1 MSEYTT
7 VSLRK
12 EFVADVEEYI
22 EDEPF
27 GSVKEFVKHLVVQE
41 MESDDEISEGRLVG
55 SVGQKLRD
63 LGYME

>member
-1 MSEYTT
+1 MAEYTT

-12 EFVADVEEYI
+12 EFVEDVEEYI

-27 GSVKEFVKHLVVQE
+27 GSVKEFVKHVVVRE
-41 MESDDEISEGRLVG
+41 MEADEEISDDEAKEIA
-55 SVGQKLRD
+55 QKLRD

>member
-27 GSVKEFVKHLVVQE
+27 DSVKEFMKHLVIRE
-41 MESDDEISEGRLVG
+41 MESDEEISTAEARQIA
-55 SVGQKLRD
+55 QKLRD

>member
-12 EFVADVEEYI
+12 EFVSDVEAYI

-27 GSVKEFVKHLVVQE
+27 DSVKEFMKHLVIQE
-41 MESDDEISEGRLVG
+41 MEREDSISDEEARQMA
-55 SVGQKLRD
+55 QKLRD

>member
-27 GSVKEFVKHLVVQE
+27 GSVKEFVKHVVVRE
-41 MESDDEISEGRLVG
+41 MESDDEIGESEARRI
-55 SVGQKLRD
+55 GQKLRD
-63 LGYME
+63 LGYVE